1 MTAQIHKRLTDEQV
15 GMIFSR
21 HVKREIRTE
30 QAMDLLGLKRRQFF
44 EWLKR
49 YKENGN
55 SLTIVYARKGEN
67 RRISEA
73 LEEDIL
79 SELSLEKTMI
89 NDPAIPVRFYNY
101 SYVQDQL
108 RKKYGQKVSLPTII
122 DRAKKTIITL
132 RDPKRRCMT
141 ARY

>member
-1 MTAQIHKRLTDEQV
+1 MTAQIHNRLRDEQV

-21 HVKREIRTE
+21 YVNKEISTE

-55 SLTIVYARKGEN
+55 SLTIAYARKGEN
-67 RRISEA
+67 RRISEE

-79 SELSLEKTMI
+79 SELRLEKTMI

-122 DRAKKTIITL
+122 DRAKKTTITL